1 MSHSQDSSACL
12 MGAEYTVIFNN
23 SWSIAILGYD
33 LGAFQ
38 ASFMWPESATM
49 LFTNQGFQIRY
60 YASFYSYENLIT
72 YSYLISPMKMR
83 SLWHGKI
90 YP

>member
-1 MSHSQDSSACL
+1 

-60 YASFYSYENLIT
+60 YASFYNY
-72 YSYLISPMKMR
+72 
-83 SLWHGKI
+83 
-90 YP
+90 